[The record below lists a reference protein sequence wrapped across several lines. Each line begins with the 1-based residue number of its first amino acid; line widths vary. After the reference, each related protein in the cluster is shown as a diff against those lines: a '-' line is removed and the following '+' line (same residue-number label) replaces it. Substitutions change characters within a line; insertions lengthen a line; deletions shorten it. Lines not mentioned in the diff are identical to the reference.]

1 MSYLPL
7 THPPRSLGFFI
18 CKMVTMFTSWLA
30 AKINDP
36 LHDRAPHVLPG
47 MAEAVHKQQEKR
59 KEENSKLSLRSPIQ
73 RGRAAVHGRT
83 LNN

>member
-36 LHDRAPHVLPG
+36 LHDRAPRVLPG
-47 MAEAVHKQQEKR
+47 MVR
-59 KEENSKLSLRSPIQ
+59 PSTNSKRRERKKIQ
-73 RGRAAVHGRT
+73 NSVCILPYSGAVLLCTAEH
-83 LNN
+83 